1 MATSTALKHQ
11 PSLSSTKSNN
21 NIKFPCDPH
30 VVYILQGIIRD
41 LQFLCD
47 GGYINRV
54 VFDEIIDKLP
64 KPVTHFIP
72 NNTPAA
78 SPSPSPVGMH
88 NLPSEIN
95 TQVTVSRASVNS
107 TSNTDSPT
115 DSPLMKDDFFDV
127 DEEIMKRNVSE
138 RFEDESAIAYGRTSS
153 TEEDSNFL
161 DGRMEY
167 MREAEERSLRS
178 LASTTDHEAVTTH
191 SDITSQSS
199 QNRRMMRSPA
209 PSTTSSHVANSNTHP
224 RPTNDMYPNSS
235 ASSPTETYAP
245 SRTTAISSLALPPP
259 AGDAPMPQRGQS
271 QNGQHIQPQSQQPRS
286 RRASSVAAPAY
297 LAIVE
302 ALWEFSGD
310 DDGDLTFRKGDIL
323 EVIEFGKYIKR
334 GNYDGGGDDRDS
346 TSINFPIA
354 LARRFVF
361 QLILI
366 GGVVVVYEQ
375 EKWEYFQGC
384 MPEYSGFVL
393 PPDEFILHN
402 KTPNVAI
409 IGISTHS
416 APQNAQV

>member
-21 NIKFPCDPH
+21 NTKFQCDPH

-47 GGYINRV
+47 GGYINRIA
-54 VFDEIIDKLP
+54 FDEIIDKLP

-72 NNTPAA
+72 NHTPAA

-88 NLPSEIN
+88 NLPSELN
-95 TQVTVSRASVNS
+95 TQVAVSRASVNS

-115 DSPLMKDDFFDV
+115 DSPLMKDDDFFDV
-127 DEEIMKRNVSE
+127 DEEIMKRNISE
-138 RFEDESAIAYGRTSS
+138 RFEDESAIAYGRASS
-153 TEEDSNFL
+153 TGEDSNFL

-178 LASTTDHEAVTTH
+178 LASTTDHEAVTTQ

-209 PSTTSSHVANSNTHP
+209 PSTTSSQVNNSHS
-224 RPTNDMYPNSS
+224 RPVNDMYPNSS

-271 QNGQHIQPQSQQPRS
+271 QNGQNMQPQSQQPRS

-302 ALWEFSGD
+302 ALWEFAD
-310 DDGDLTFRKGDIL
+310 DDSDLTFRKGDIL
-323 EVIEFGKYIKR
+323 EVIEFVNSDWWRGRCLRTGKMGI
-334 GNYDGGGDDRDS
+334 
-346 TSINFPIA
+346 FP
-354 LARRFVF
+354 R
-361 QLILI
+361 
-366 GGVVVVYEQ
+366 VYA
-375 EKWEYFQGC
+375 K
-384 MPEYSGFVL
+384 
-393 PPDEFILHN
+393 ILHMN
-402 KTPNVAI
+402 QTGAGSSFHQTNSYFTTRPQIQQPSAYA
-409 IGISTHS
+409 THS